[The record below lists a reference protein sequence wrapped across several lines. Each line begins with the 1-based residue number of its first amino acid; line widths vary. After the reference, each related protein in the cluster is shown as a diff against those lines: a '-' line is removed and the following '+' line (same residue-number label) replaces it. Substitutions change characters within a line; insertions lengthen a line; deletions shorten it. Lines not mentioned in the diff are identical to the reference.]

1 MKSLF
6 TDRQKQLLE
15 NLNITNWFDL
25 ITHLPSRYEDRT
37 TIVKINSADLGQN
50 ILILGKII
58 RTEITYR
65 GKRNLNVFVQ
75 DEDENLIIL
84 RFINF
89 YPNQLK
95 QFVEGMNILAYGLV
109 RKYLTN
115 LEMIHPEVQVSEN
128 LSFTLPTNYTPIY
141 PTTSGLGQKNLS
153 KLIQKAL
160 AYTKEKKFL
169 NFIDEFLTKD
179 KKINFISA
187 LDYIHNPTKEFSLNE
202 INQKITPYHER
213 VKYAEVLAQQ
223 LYLKISKADRVS
235 EKAFSYKDIN
245 SDFKSRILETIP
257 FVLTKSQKLV
267 IEEIENNLNN
277 SQPMY
282 RILQG
287 DVGSGK
293 TIVAI
298 IASVKILSK
307 NHQVALMVPTEIL
320 AKQHYLKIKNIFD
333 GSKIRA
339 SLLTGSIKGKERE
352 DVLRKISSGETQFI
366 IGTHALFQDS
376 VDFKQLGLCIID
388 EQHRFGVKQRMDL
401 MKRGKQEFMPH
412 QLMMSAT
419 PIPRTLSMTYFADLE
434 VSSISEM
441 PKNRIPITTKLIRET
456 RRDELIE
463 LLKLELHKGNQIYWV
478 CPLVEESEKIKL
490 VDAKNTFEGLKST
503 LPEFNVQLIHGRMKE
518 IEKSEIMQ
526 NFLDGKINLLVATTV
541 IEVGVDV
548 PNATVM
554 VIEHSERLGLSQL
567 HQLRGRV
574 GRGDKKSMCI
584 FLYSDNLSINAK
596 DRLRT
601 IYENTDGFIIAEND
615 LKIRGPG
622 ELIGTRQSGIPSL
635 KIANLI
641 DDEDIV
647 HQVVEDSANM
657 INSQYN
663 DVIKYTDLWFGH
675 KNFLRS

>member
-1 MKSLF
+1 
-6 TDRQKQLLE
+6 
-15 NLNITNWFDL
+15 
-25 ITHLPSRYEDRT
+25 
-37 TIVKINSADLGQN
+37 
-50 ILILGKII
+50 
-58 RTEITYR
+58 
-65 GKRNLNVFVQ
+65 
-75 DEDENLIIL
+75 
-84 RFINF
+84 
-89 YPNQLK
+89 
-95 QFVEGMNILAYGLV
+95 
-109 RKYLTN
+109 
-115 LEMIHPEVQVSEN
+115 
-128 LSFTLPTNYTPIY
+128 
-141 PTTSGLGQKNLS
+141 
-153 KLIQKAL
+153 
-160 AYTKEKKFL
+160 
-169 NFIDEFLTKD
+169 
-179 KKINFISA
+179 
-187 LDYIHNPTKEFSLNE
+187 
-202 INQKITPYHER
+202 
-213 VKYAEVLAQQ
+213 
-223 LYLKISKADRVS
+223 
-235 EKAFSYKDIN
+235 
-245 SDFKSRILETIP
+245 
-257 FVLTKSQKLV
+257 
-267 IEEIENNLNN
+267 
-277 SQPMY
+277 MY

-647 HQVVEDSANM
+647 HQVVKDSANM